1 MTDEMT
7 CRICGGELAS
17 SRHSTRD
24 IHQSLG
30 TCIKTLRTRAE
41 AAEDERDE
49 LKNRIGGL
57 DEQVKIQCSDGNWN
71 YDPYMHGMANG
82 LLVAQATMHDLHDFT
97 GLSAPDKWLDS
108 RENAQTARAE
118 AAEAELEQLAWR
130 PMSETPKRIGTY
142 VVAMMNAG
150 GDGFYY
156 DSICWL
162 PWEKYKD
169 AAQSDESR
177 RAFTGDCEWFYFEE
191 EWPPIHASHM
201 DYLCWM
207 EPDETGVE
215 EMIWRMEEQGE
226 GHDDENK

>member
-1 MTDEMT
+1 MTKEIT
-7 CRICGGELAS
+7 CKICGGELAS
-17 SRHSTRD
+17 NRHPALKM
-24 IHQSLG
+24 HQSLS
-30 TCIKTLRTRAE
+30 TCIKILRTRAE
-41 AAEDERDE
+41 AAED
-49 LKNRIGGL
+49 
-57 DEQVKIQCSDGNWN
+57 
-71 YDPYMHGMANG
+71 
-82 LLVAQATMHDLHDFT
+82 
-97 GLSAPDKWLDS
+97 
-108 RENAQTARAE
+108 
-118 AAEAELEQLAWR
+118 ELEQLAWR
-130 PMSETPKRIGTY
+130 PMSETPQRIGTY

-162 PWEKYKD
+162 PWEKYQS

-226 GHDDENK
+226 GHDDENM

>member
-1 MTDEMT
+1 MMTDEMT
-7 CRICGGELAS
+7 CRICGGDLAS
-17 SRHSTRD
+17 NRHPALKM
-24 IHQSLG
+24 HQSLS
-30 TCIKTLRTRAE
+30 TCIKILR
-41 AAEDERDE
+41 
-49 LKNRIGGL
+49 
-57 DEQVKIQCSDGNWN
+57 
-71 YDPYMHGMANG
+71 
-82 LLVAQATMHDLHDFT
+82 
-97 GLSAPDKWLDS
+97 
-108 RENAQTARAE
+108 ARAE

-226 GHDDENK
+226 GHDDENM